1 MGETEMEVFDTPE
14 ERRFR
19 LEVREFFRTKLPE
32 KIRRFM
38 LTGLGIDRKT
48 HDEWNR
54 VMLERGWAAPNWPKE
69 YGGTGW
75 SLKQQYIFDQERS
88 AAWAPL
94 PLIFNI
100 DMVGP
105 LFIRYGTPEQ
115 KARYLPRMLDGTDHW
130 CQGFSE
136 PGAGSDLASL
146 RCRAEKKGD
155 RWIINGSKIWQTV
168 VYESD
173 MMFGLFRTDSTGKK
187 QQGITV
193 LVLPMNA
200 KGLSLRPI
208 VLLDGVEKVAQCTFE
223 DVEVPAENLVGEVN
237 QGWSIAKYLLT
248 LERLGIAEVAPSRA
262 CLARLKELAMS
273 ELSGNEP
280 LVRDATLLA
289 DIAAIEADLDA
300 LEATEYRFLFDPRSN
315 GELGPESSILKTGG
329 TLVRQRLTELTM
341 RVAGPF
347 AQGTGDDLPALA
359 ADDPMRAYASWATR
373 HYLNYRKIS
382 IYGGSNEIQRNIVAK
397 AVLGL

>member
-1 MGETEMEVFDTPE
+1 MEAFDTPE
-14 ERRFR
+14 DRRFR
-19 LEVREFFRTKLPE
+19 LDVREFFQTKLPDNV
-32 KIRRFM
+32 RRGM

-48 HDEWNR
+48 HDDWNS
-54 VMLERGWAAPNWPKE
+54 VLLERGWAAPNWPKE

-75 SLKQQYIFDQERS
+75 TLKQQYIFEQERA
-88 AAWAPL
+88 AAWAPT

-115 KARYLPRMLDGTDHW
+115 KARYLPRMFDGRDHW

-136 PGAGSDLASL
+136 PDAGSDLASL

-168 VYESD
+168 VYDSD
-173 MMFGLFRTDSTGKK
+173 MMFGLFRTDSSGKK

-193 LVLPMNA
+193 FVLPMNS

-208 VLLDGVEKVAQCTFE
+208 VLLDGIERVAQCTFE
-223 DVEVPAENLVGEVN
+223 DVEVPAENLIGEEG

-262 CLARLKELAMS
+262 CLVRLKELAMS
-273 ELSGNEP
+273 EVRGNEP
-280 LVRDATLLA
+280 LGRDPTLLA
-289 DIAAIEADLDA
+289 DIAAVEADLDA
-300 LEATEYRFLFDPRSN
+300 LEATEYRLLFDPQTNS
-315 GELGPESSILKTGG
+315 ELGPESSILKTGG

-341 RVAGPF
+341 RVAGPL
-347 AQGTGDDLPALA
+347 AQGTGRDLPTLA
-359 ADDPMRAYASWATR
+359 ANDPMHAYAPWATR
-373 HYLNYRKIS
+373 HYLNFRKIS
-382 IYGGSNEIQRNIVAK
+382 IFGGSNEIQRNIVAK